1 MATTDEKWGTPT
13 GTSTIDNHGAD
24 HENGGT
30 QEISVTGLSGLLA
43 DDQHVLDAE
52 VITASEPYAIK
63 WALILG
69 LQEG

>member
-1 MATTDEKWGTPT
+1 MGSIEDRWGNPGTPIALDDH
-13 GTSTIDNHGAD
+13 SAR
-24 HENGGT
+24 HENGGAD
-30 QEISVTGLSGLLA
+30 EISVTDLSGLLA

-69 LQEG
+69 L